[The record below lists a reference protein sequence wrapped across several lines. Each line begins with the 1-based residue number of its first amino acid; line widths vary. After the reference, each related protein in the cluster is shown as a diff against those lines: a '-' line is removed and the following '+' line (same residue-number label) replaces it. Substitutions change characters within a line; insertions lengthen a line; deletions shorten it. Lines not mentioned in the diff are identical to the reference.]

1 MQRQVELKRYK
12 TTLSMVHW
20 VEVDEWAKKPRKADV
35 IQVLVSRL
43 LDGEMEEYF
52 TCNVEEL

>member
-1 MQRQVELKRYK
+1 MQRHVELKRYR

-20 VEVDEWAKKPRKADV
+20 VLVDEWAKKPRKQDV
-35 IQVLVSRL
+35 IQALISKL

-52 TCNVEEL
+52 TYNVEEV